1 VSWPALAAISLNARG
16 GGVARVSVLVRR
28 VFADHWG
35 DACRLKTLTSGDDLR
50 STTWDRAMFGAEL
63 AASQALGRCR
73 WVFYSHLRIARVQA
87 FIPPPFRRPYAVF
100 LHGIEAWRPL
110 TRSERRV
117 LEGATLLVANSAYT
131 AKRVAEAHPWIGPIA
146 ACPLALVPPDASA
159 AAGRSP
165 ATPAEHAPALGP
177 HAVLVVARMSA
188 AERYKGHDELL
199 DAWPAVRSRVPDAQ
213 LVFVGDGDDAAR
225 LKGRAAGLA
234 SPESV
239 VFTGFVSDALLETL
253 YRRAAAFA
261 MPSRDE
267 GLGLVYLEAMAHGL
281 PCIGSVHDAAT
292 EVIDD
297 GVTGYLVDQSDATQL
312 ADRIGALLI
321 DEATRLEM
329 GARGLARW
337 QRRFTYDQFRDRLL
351 SLVLA
356 SFGRWEPVPK
366 GRVVPAA
373 EMGRSRP

>member
-1 VSWPALAAISLNARG
+1 VSWPALAAISLNTRG
-16 GGVARVSVLVRR
+16 GGVARVSCLIRR

-35 DACRLKTLTSGDDLR
+35 STCRLKTLTSGDDLH
-50 STTWDRAMFGAEL
+50 STTLDRVGFGAEL
-63 AASQALGRCR
+63 AAAQALGHCR

-87 FIPPPFRRPYAVF
+87 FIPAPLRRPYAVF

-110 TRSERRV
+110 TRTERRV

-131 AKRVAEAHPWIGPIA
+131 ARRVAEAHPWIGPIA
-146 ACPLALVPPDASA
+146 ACPLALAPPGASA
-159 AAGRSP
+159 R
-165 ATPAEHAPALGP
+165 AEGPSAVCMERAPRLGP

-199 DAWPAVRSRVPDAQ
+199 DAWPAVLSRVPDAQ
-213 LVFVGDGDDAAR
+213 LVLVGEGDDVAR
-225 LKGRAAGLA
+225 LKARAARVT

-239 VFTGFVSDALLETL
+239 MFTGFVTDATLDTL
-253 YRRAAAFA
+253 YRRAAVFA

-297 GVTGYLVDQSDATQL
+297 GVTGYLVDQSSGAQL
-312 ADRIGALLI
+312 ADRIGTLLT
-321 DEATRLEM
+321 DEAKRLQM
-329 GARGLARW
+329 GARGLARC
-337 QRRFTYDQFRDRLL
+337 QGHFTYDQFRGRLL

-356 SFGRWEPVPK
+356 SFGRWEPTAAA
-366 GRVVPAA
+366 RVVPAA
-373 EMGRSRP
+373 EMGRSS